1 VQRGNLYT
9 IVFALLVAV
18 IFSSLLAIASQLL
31 RERQR
36 LLEEADM
43 KKNILQAVGLR
54 ECPHSADTAA
64 REMSGKECNDI
75 QCCYR
80 REMKS
85 FVIDYRGNVVG
96 KGKVVPEEID
106 LESEEEKPIEERRY
120 PVFARRSK
128 DEIISYCIPVY
139 GRGLW
144 SSIYGYLALKPD
156 LNTIEGVSFY
166 KQGET
171 PGLGAEIQSRW
182 FQENFV
188 GKRIFDAKGN
198 LVSITV
204 EKGKVNPTSPRA
216 PYRVDGISGATL
228 TGKGVTE
235 LLMKS
240 LKIYEPYFRL
250 LQRGVHRGSQ

>member
-1 VQRGNLYT
+1 MQRSNLYT
-9 IVFALLVAV
+9 ILFALLVAV
-18 IFSSLLAIASQLL
+18 VFSTLLAVASQLL

-54 ECPHSADTAA
+54 ECPLNADSAA
-64 REMSGKECNDI
+64 REMGGKECNDI
-75 QCCYR
+75 QCCYS
-80 REMKS
+80 REMRS
-85 FVIDYRGNVVG
+85 LVIDYLGNAVEG
-96 KGKVVPEEID
+96 SGLIPEKID

-120 PVFARRSK
+120 PVFIRKPK
-128 DEIISYCIPVY
+128 DEVVCYCIPVY
-139 GRGLW
+139 GKGLW

-188 GKRIFDAKGN
+188 GKKIFDAKGN
-198 LVSITV
+198 LVSVTV
-204 EKGKVNPTSPRA
+204 EKGKVNPSSSRA

-235 LLMKS
+235 LLIKS

-250 LQRGVHRGSQ
+250 LRRGVRRGSQ